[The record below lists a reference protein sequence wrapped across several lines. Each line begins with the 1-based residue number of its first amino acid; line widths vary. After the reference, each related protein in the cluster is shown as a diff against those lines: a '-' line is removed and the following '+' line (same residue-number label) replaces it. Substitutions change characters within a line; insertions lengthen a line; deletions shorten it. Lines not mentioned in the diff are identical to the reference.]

1 MRTIFS
7 YALVSLF
14 LVLLV
19 EKGLAQTTVNPDISF
34 IGDVRLS
41 MHNDQESRPD
51 EDGKIMLDFHELEI
65 AATGYLNP
73 FARADVCLGIH
84 GVEGPIEIEEA
95 YMTLLRGLPL
105 NLQLKAGQYLPDFG
119 KLNTQH
125 PHQWSWIE
133 RPLMFKEM
141 FGDDGFRDIGIN
153 ISSLVPIGNTA
164 LGLSVHALK
173 TGGVGE
179 HHHHHDG
186 ESAEE
191 ENHETAD
198 TTHRDI
204 AFLGSISAFTPLS
217 DVTFLEVGASW
228 LRAEI
233 MPVENRHAD
242 LENINLKLK
251 WRPDN
256 YRSITAVTECL
267 YNSRS
272 LEDDNVSS
280 FGIFTALDYQF
291 RRRWDAGLFYDYTQG
306 AEDETEFSA
315 GYGLFTGFNLAEE
328 TTRFGIVI
336 RRSEGSDV
344 PEPYY
349 TATLQALWS
358 LGPHKPHPF

>member
-7 YALVSLF
+7 YFLVSLF

-19 EKGLAQTTVNPDISF
+19 EKGLAQTTENPDISF

-51 EDGKIMLDFHELEI
+51 EDGKIILDFHELEI
-65 AATGYLNP
+65 AGTGYLNP
-73 FARADVCLGIH
+73 FARADIYLGIH
-84 GVEGPIEIEEA
+84 GTEGPIEIEEA

-133 RPLMFKEM
+133 RPLMFQEM
-141 FGDDGFRDIGIN
+141 FGHDGFRDIGIN
-153 ISSLVPIGNTA
+153 ISSLVPVGSLA

-186 ESAEE
+186 ESEAEE
-191 ENHETAD
+191 
-198 TTHRDI
+198 TTPKDLG
-204 AFLGSISAFTPLS
+204 FLGRISAFAPLG
-217 DVTFLEVGASW
+217 DVTFLETGISW
-228 LRAEI
+228 LRAESL
-233 MPVENRHAD
+233 PVENRYAD
-242 LENINLKLK
+242 MLNLDFKLK

-256 YRSITAVTECL
+256 YRSLNLIAEYL
-267 YNSRS
+267 YNSRPVE
-272 LEDDNVSS
+272 EDQGVKDIKSS
-280 FGIFTALDYQF
+280 GSFAALDYQF
-291 RRRWDAGLFYDYTQG
+291 RRRFNAGLFYDHTQG
-306 AEDETEFSA
+306 AENEAEFQT
-315 GYGLFTGFNLAEE
+315 GYGIFTGFNLAEE
-328 TTRFGIVI
+328 TTRFGLVL
-336 RRSEGSDV
+336 RRNEGSAL
-344 PEPYY
+344 PESYDS
-349 TATLQALWS
+349 ALVQILWS